1 MKKIFSTVG
10 LLMVSLFLLSSC
22 VTDEKDNSGPEII
35 IENPEEGEVFAPS
48 DLLSLQMVF
57 KDQDGVAV
65 YQYMIYNEDI
75 DATNSFEADREVAIA
90 GFYTEFTAG
99 QSITIP
105 EEVNNVPLASGTY
118 VIEVRAIDQNAD
130 LSIVRQN
137 FSIVAE

>member
-1 MKKIFSTVG
+1 MKKVFSTIG

-22 VTDEKDNSGPEII
+22 ITDKKDNSGPEII
-35 IENPEEGEVFAPS
+35 IENPEDGEEFAPG
-48 DLLSLQMVF
+48 DVLNLHMIF

-75 DATNSFEADREVAIA
+75 DAANSFEDDREVAIA
-90 GFYTEFTAG
+90 GFYTEFQAG
-99 QSITIP
+99 QTITIP
-105 EEVNNVPLASGTY
+105 EEVNDVPLASGTY
-118 VIEVRAIDQNAD
+118 VIEVKARDQNAD